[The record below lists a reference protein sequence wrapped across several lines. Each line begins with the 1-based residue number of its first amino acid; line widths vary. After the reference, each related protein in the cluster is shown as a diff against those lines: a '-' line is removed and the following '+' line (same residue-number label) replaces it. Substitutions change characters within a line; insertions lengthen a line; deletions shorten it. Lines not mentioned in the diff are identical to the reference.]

1 MESRPEAY
9 DNKVL
14 LENLQRAFRDWKRLE
29 SMTIDQGSIYV
40 KQNNIC
46 GNAESL
52 RDAYLTLLRKAR
64 ERGLSLSREE
74 LINSILYTE
83 VPRKR

>member
-14 LENLQRAFRDWKRLE
+14 LENLQRAFRDWKRIE
-29 SMTIDQGSIYV
+29 SMTIDQGSIMSNKIISV
-40 KQNNIC
+40 
-46 GNAESL
+46 GMRESEGCL
-52 RDAYLTLLRKAR
+52 FNPLKEGK

>member
-14 LENLQRAFRDWKRLE
+14 LENLQRAFRDWKRIE

-52 RDAYLTLLRKAR
+52 EGCLFNPLK
-64 ERGLSLSREE
+64 EGKGKGL
-74 LINSILYTE
+74 IPIT
-83 VPRKR
+83 